1 MVHEIYDEKMSVE
14 MSLFLLT
21 LQEKQVILVNLCFLL
36 CLTAISTR
44 VINGKWFSC
53 QYWKKRASENLKQ
66 KIIHIWKINSAI
78 NRSMF
83 SITIVFLVKNKF
95 IFHFP

>member
-44 VINGKWFSC
+44 IINGKWFSC
-53 QYWKKRASENLKQ
+53 QYWKKRSSENLEL
-66 KIIHIWKINSAI
+66 KIKRIWKIGSAVISI
-78 NRSMF
+78 NMVLR
-83 SITIVFLVKNKF
+83 VENKF